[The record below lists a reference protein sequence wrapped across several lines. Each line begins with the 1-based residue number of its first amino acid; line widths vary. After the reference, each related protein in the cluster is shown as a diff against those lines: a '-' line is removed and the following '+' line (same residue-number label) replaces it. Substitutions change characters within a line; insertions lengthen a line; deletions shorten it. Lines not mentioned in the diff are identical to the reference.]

1 MDILSIIKSVGIE
14 YIKNHNV
21 TAGKIIELFNHIDE
35 TVKCAQSLPAHIQ
48 SELQQLFVSALATN
62 GISINFNR

>member
-35 TVKCAQSLPAHIQ
+35 TVKCAKSLPAPIQ

>member
-21 TAGKIIELFNHIDE
+21 TAVKIIELFNHIDE
-35 TVKCAQSLPAHIQ
+35 TVKCAQSLPAPIQ